1 LRIQIQVISVIA
13 IVGAILWCFVVLA
26 RPPAGDWLLHVSYDP
41 TRELYR
47 AMNKAFIADYFD
59 RTGKKIAIR
68 QSHSGSAGQAR
79 AVNEGLPADV
89 VSLAIPPDLDSV
101 AGSGFVASDWR
112 DQQPHRATPFY
123 STIVFVVRAGNPKGV
138 RDWDDLTRSDDGLQ
152 IVTPNPK
159 TSGNGKLS
167 LLAAWGAAVR
177 RGCSTEEADIVVKGV
192 LAKAPVLDASA
203 RAATATFAQKK
214 IGDVHL
220 TFESEAVLEVGES
233 REGLEIIYPA
243 SGSLRV
249 EPPIALVDRN
259 ARRRRTTEL
268 ADEYLKFIFSPAGQ
282 RIGAS
287 LFYRP
292 SDPLIAREFEGRLP
306 KATMFKLED
315 VGIDWKIA
323 QERFFSSGALID
335 RIAEEL
341 AGVKR

>member
-1 LRIQIQVISVIA
+1 LRIHFQVLFVIA
-13 IVGAILWCFVVLA
+13 AIGAILWGFVVLA
-26 RPPAGDWLLHVSYDP
+26 RPPAGEWLLHVSYDP

-47 AMNKAFIADYFD
+47 AMNKAFVADYFE
-59 RTGKKIAIR
+59 RTGKCVAIR

-101 AGSGFVASDWR
+101 ARSGLVAPDWR
-112 DQQPHRATPFY
+112 DRLPHRSTPFY
-123 STIVFVVRAGNPKGV
+123 STIVFVVRTGNPK
-138 RDWDDLTRSDDGLQ
+138 RILDWTDLLRPDDGLQ
-152 IVTPNPK
+152 VVTPNPK

-167 LLAAWGAAVR
+167 LLAAWGAAIR
-177 RGCSTEEADIVVKGV
+177 RGNSKEEADLVVKAL

-203 RAATATFAQKK
+203 RAATATFAQKQ

-220 TFESEAVLEVGES
+220 TFESEAVLEVRES
-233 REGLEIIYPA
+233 GAALEIIYPA

-259 ARRRRTTEL
+259 VERRGTKEL
-268 ADEYLKFIFSPAGQ
+268 SDEYLNFIFSPAGQ
-282 RIGAS
+282 RIGAE

-292 SDPLIAREFEGRLP
+292 SDSAVAKEFEGRLP
-306 KATMFKLED
+306 KVSMFSLGD

-323 QERFFSSGALID
+323 MKRFFESGALVD
-335 RIAEEL
+335 QIAEDL
-341 AGVKR
+341 AGVAR